1 MTNILNKIR
10 SRQTSVASKRLQDML
25 DDLRNPPNRLS
36 KIRQDLKRREWVEPL
51 LEDVF
56 EGLDRWPSEPPK
68 VPSVEDQYRVY
79 EDSYGKISVNV
90 YGSTVID
97 DRYQEEH
104 QIFIKG
110 RGEKIPYEEERTIL
124 IKLKD
129 DNIRRQP
136 LVIADYFFD
145 KADRVGKIRGTN
157 QQDEIMEI
165 MEGKKPIP
173 KGIKQ
178 KHIDNAH
185 KIAQLYPEIW
195 LTTNL
200 AKGKISPFRRDM
212 VRLCDAFPS
221 MDTFTKL
228 DIIGLSKLPGWY
240 HLWDKPVYDAHD
252 AIQHL
257 KTLKHGFNNTTC
269 ILKYI
274 NQAQLETSGSRL
286 TRLHFHTEYNELIE
300 LELGGGLDV
309 LIRMLD
315 SSFKDKT
322 FKVVNPT
329 IIKHDRQVPFVSVI
343 GKITN
348 FENFIAE

>member
-1 MTNILNKIR
+1 MTNSTNILNQIR
-10 SRQTSVASKRLQDML
+10 NKQYSSSNNKLAKMRNELTRRDFVEQQLELYENL
-25 DDLRNPPNRLS
+25 DSYPP
-36 KIRQDLKRREWVEPL
+36 EP
-51 LEDVF
+51 E
-56 EGLDRWPSEPPK
+56 K
-68 VPSVEDQYRVY
+68 VTPIADQYVSTYDKWGNLTIGPSVGQQQ
-79 EDSYGKISVNV
+79 
-90 YGSTVID
+90 ID
-97 DRYQEEH
+97 EFWEEYV
-104 QIFIKG
+104 KG
-110 RGEKIPYEEERTIL
+110 RGKKIPYEEERSTI
-124 IKLKD
+124 IRSKD
-129 DNIRRQP
+129 DDIRRQP

-145 KADRVGKIRGTN
+145 KADRIGKIRGTH
-157 QQDEIMEI
+157 QQDEIIEI

-212 VRLCDAFPS
+212 VSLCDAFPS

-228 DIIGLSKLPGWY
+228 SVIGLSKLPRWY

-252 AIQHL
+252 NIQHL

-269 ILKYI
+269 TLKYV
-274 NQAQLETSGSRL
+274 NQSQLQTSNNRL
-286 TRLHFHTEYNELIE
+286 TRFHFHTEYNELIE
-300 LELGGGLDV
+300 LELGGELN
-309 LIRMLD
+309 LLARMLN
-315 SSFKDKT
+315 SSFKGKT

-348 FENFIAE
+348 FEDFYPLDLSKKY